1 VNGRRFLFV
10 TDSLQVGGAERVLV
24 GLAAALRARG
34 ASVTIAASMAG
45 ALEAEARAAGVEVR
59 ILTQRL
65 VKRRVDQGFAQA
77 VERLVERVQ
86 PDVVHGHMYASTIAS
101 SHAVRR
107 HRVPLVVH
115 EHSEAAWRDR
125 RARLAAA
132 SAYQRSAAII
142 AVSEAIRRRLLYVD
156 RVPPG
161 KIDVVPNTLPPLPH
175 RPLEHRLPKCDGP
188 VVGVV
193 ARLQP
198 AKGVDVF
205 LRAAARLL
213 HTVPPPINFVVVG
226 DGPQRHE
233 LERLAARLGVAA
245 TFLGFRA
252 DGPAVIGE
260 LDLLV
265 VPSFSEGTPLV
276 VLEGCAAAV
285 PIVATSVGGIP
296 EQLRHGTDA
305 LLVRP
310 GDDIA
315 IAAAC
320 RRVLLNQPLAT
331 RLATTARSRVDG
343 VAKPNCA
350 VDTVERIYERVLRGI
365 EAEEYDGRGAA

>member
-34 ASVTIAASMAG
+34 AGVTIAASMAG
-45 ALEAEARAAGVEVR
+45 ALETEARAADVEVR
-59 ILTQRL
+59 VLTQRL
-65 VKRRVDQGFAQA
+65 VKRRVDHGFAQA

-86 PDVVHGHMYASTIAS
+86 PDVVHSHMYASTVAAS
-101 SHAVRR
+101 QALRR

-115 EHSEAAWRDR
+115 EHSEAGWRDR
-125 RARLAAA
+125 RARLATA
-132 SAYQRSAAII
+132 SAYRRSAAII

-156 RVPPG
+156 RVPPA

-198 AKGVDVF
+198 EKGVDVF
-205 LRAAARLL
+205 LRSAARLL
-213 HTVPPPINFVVVG
+213 HTVPPPVNFVVVG

-233 LERLAARLGVAA
+233 LERLAARLRVPA

-252 DGPAVIGE
+252 DGPALIGE

-276 VLEGCAAAV
+276 VLEGSAAAV

-310 GDDIA
+310 GDDIG

-320 RRVLLNQPLAT
+320 RRMLLNQPLAT

-343 VAKPNCA
+343 LAKPNCA
-350 VDTVERIYERVLRGI
+350 VDAVEYIYERVLRGI